1 MNLLC
6 HEFDESFPDL
16 YYDYNEIKS
25 FCQSKPYYFFD
36 MLDTKLVVKLFCE
49 YFDDKIN
56 ILTVV
61 AKKLCTEGLRAAY
74 EYVNGAMGLS
84 EDIDELVRQTE
95 ECLKVFS

>member
-1 MNLLC
+1 
-6 HEFDESFPDL
+6 
-16 YYDYNEIKS
+16 
-25 FCQSKPYYFFD
+25 

-61 AKKLCTEGLRAAY
+61 AEKLCTEGLRAAY
-74 EYVNGAMGLS
+74 EYVNEAMGLS

-95 ECLKVFS
+95 EYLKAFS